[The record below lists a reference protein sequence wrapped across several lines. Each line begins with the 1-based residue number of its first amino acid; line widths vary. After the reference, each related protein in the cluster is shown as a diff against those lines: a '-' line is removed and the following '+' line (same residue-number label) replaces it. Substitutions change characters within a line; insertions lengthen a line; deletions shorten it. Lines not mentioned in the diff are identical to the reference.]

1 MVKKIIMK
9 MTAIVEDKINETQLN
24 CLPWKNNG
32 RYSILFNRN
41 KKYFQAQPH
50 VEVIHLSG
58 KTFVAVEIQ
67 YLSKMTLDNE
77 EFCVFY

>member
-1 MVKKIIMK
+1 MVVIRFYS
-9 MTAIVEDKINETQLN
+9 TEA
-24 CLPWKNNG
+24 KN
-32 RYSILFNRN
+32 IFKRN
-41 KKYFQAQPH
+41 PH

-77 EFCVFY
+77 EFCEFY